1 MSKFFVIGD
10 IHIRVKYI
18 AEIEKT
24 LNKILDIASER
35 ENDYDFIVILG
46 DIYDRHERLSISEL
60 MTFDNFIKK
69 LMKITEKNIFIL
81 IGNHD
86 RPKNTCFMT
95 DEHALNPYKTYS
107 SIKIVDHTID
117 SGEYLFVPYVP
128 VGRFADAIAD
138 YVDKLSDYKCIFT
151 HQEFKDVSLG
161 KIKSKKGDQIAP
173 WLKVIN
179 GHIHNYE
186 RLGNIICVGSVH
198 QIAFNED
205 KLKTVSIFHFDHACK
220 DHTCE
225 DHVEENLVEEDLV
238 EENLV
243 EERIECNPVKNV
255 EIHLNSEE
263 LISFNIYELL
273 QGNENRFKL
282 IVDSERKE
290 VAHMLEEC
298 KNNPRIKIQFSSKN
312 IGNKDM
318 LKKDGKRK
326 TYIDYLAELLQNKL
340 DIRNMFENMF
350 GVLPVVEQ
358 KIFPVVEQ
366 KVFPIIDMEFID

>member
-1 MSKFFVIGD
+1 MSRFFVIGD
-10 IHIRVKYI
+10 IHIRMKYI
-18 AEIEKT
+18 AEISKT
-24 LNKILDIASER
+24 LEKILDITQLR
-35 ENDYDFIVILG
+35 EKDYDFIVILG

-69 LMKITEKNIFIL
+69 LMKITEKDIFIL

-95 DEHALNPYKTYS
+95 DEHALNPYKSYEH
-107 SIKIVDHTID
+107 IKIIDHTIE
-117 SGEYLFVPYVP
+117 SGKYLFVPYVP
-128 VGRFADAIAD
+128 VGRFADAID
-138 YVDKLSDYKCIFT
+138 DFVDKLSDYRCIFT

-161 KIKSKKGDQIAP
+161 KIKSKRGDQISP

-198 QIAFNED
+198 QISFNED
-205 KLKTVSIFHFDHACK
+205 KLKTVSIFHFDV
-220 DHTCE
+220 DG
-225 DHVEENLVEEDLV
+225 EDLI
-238 EENLV
+238 

-255 EIHLNSEE
+255 EIHLDSND

-290 VAHMLEEC
+290 VSHMLEEC

-312 IGNKDM
+312 IGNKNM
-318 LKKDGKRK
+318 HKKDGKRK
-326 TYIDYLAELLQNKL
+326 TYIDYLSELLQNKL
-340 DIRNMFENMF
+340 EIRDIFENIF
-350 GVLPVVEQ
+350 GLLP
-358 KIFPVVEQ
+358 
-366 KVFPIIDMEFID
+366 PIIDNESYITDFEFID